1 MKECINI
8 VYNNLPTNLKTCLL
22 YFNMY
27 PEDYT
32 IEKDDLVKQWAA
44 ECFLSAE
51 AQDKEEIAEIYF
63 DELLNRG
70 MIQPVD
76 TNYKGNILSCV
87 VHHMVYDLISF
98 KSTEENL
105 IIRVDYLQQNLAL
118 PDKVRRLS
126 LQFGGARSAKIPES
140 IITSQIRSLT
150 FFV

>member
-1 MKECINI
+1 M
-8 VYNNLPTNLKTCLL
+8 
-22 YFNMY
+22 
-27 PEDYT
+27 
-32 IEKDDLVKQWAA
+32 
-44 ECFLSAE
+44 
-51 AQDKEEIAEIYF
+51 
-63 DELLNRG
+63 
-70 MIQPVD
+70 D

-150 FFV
+150 FFGLIGCVPSVVLQAPSSFNSSYFV